1 MNFRSKYYVDYASW
15 EIFVHLDQDQ
25 ALWQQTDVEAG
36 GQMRAHILN
45 CKQKVKRFNLK

>member
-15 EIFVHLDQDQ
+15 EIFVHLDQGQ

-45 CKQKVKRFNLK
+45 CKQKAKRFNLK